1 MFFIVSLAIA
11 IAIAVVVV
19 AGAAL
24 RRWVTNDGGPR
35 PEPLPRY
42 EDDWSADLPTHPYA
56 TGSAG

>member
-1 MFFIVSLAIA
+1 MVFIVLLAIA
-11 IAIAVVVV
+11 TTIVV

-24 RRWVTNDGGPR
+24 RHWVTNDGGPR

-56 TGSAG
+56 TGSVS